1 MLVDAFRI
9 FDILF
14 TQGHQYACAIL
25 VLVYKLVL
33 LNRGAVFYVVEYGCA
48 NFVLAYK
55 FD

>member
-14 TQGHQYACAIL
+14 TKGHQYACAIL

-33 LNRGAVFYVVEYGCA
+33 LNRGACFLRGGVWLRKLRAG
-48 NFVLAYK
+48 L
-55 FD
+55 